1 MTSLLRYVRANAIAF
16 LALFVA
22 LGGAGYAAI
31 SIPRNSVGAAQL
43 RNHSI
48 DPVKFD
54 SKFIGGSV
62 RAWAYVSATGHVYS
76 SHGVDTHVRTQ
87 SAFPGSYGLRLTEQN
102 VRGCAAIAAPVADVS
117 HGTASGPGS
126 AVAAVVSRF
135 THNVSVSIGTFDP
148 SGQPAPLTFLVQVLC

>member
-62 RAWAYVSATGHVYS
+62 RAWAYVSATGKAYI
-76 SHGVDTHVRTQ
+76 SHGFGAIGEHRA
-87 SAFPGSYGLRLTEQN
+87 SPGFYGLDLK
-102 VRGCAAIAAPVADVS
+102 VDKVSGCAA
-117 HGTASGPGS
+117 TASVEFDDRVGDSGNGYAVASPPQGRPGS
-126 AVAAVVSRF
+126 RVPGLSVA
-135 THNVSVSIGTFDP
+135 TFDAAGNEIP
-148 SGQPAPLTFLVQVLC
+148 RPFVVEVLC